1 MSKNTLFHDKSDI
14 DTSIEMDDSLISII
28 NWFESDTIELLDLV
42 LDDSEE
48 DPQYSANSTVSRIND
63 LIQFYRKF
71 CNKNIGTVR
80 QYLKRS
86 GYKKK
91 DIDLLFKKQQ
101 EEIAMRNSL
110 PYYWEV
116 EE

>member
-1 MSKNTLFHDKSDI
+1 MGCNEISNNRLFHDKSDI

-71 CNKNIGTVR
+71 CNKTC
-80 QYLKRS
+80 
-86 GYKKK
+86 
-91 DIDLLFKKQQ
+91 
-101 EEIAMRNSL
+101 
-110 PYYWEV
+110 
-116 EE
+116 

>member
-1 MSKNTLFHDKSDI
+1 MSKNVLFHDKSDLH
-14 DTSIEMDDSLISII
+14 TSIELDDNLISII

-48 DPQYSANSTVSRIND
+48 DPQYSANSTIGRIND
-63 LIQFYRKF
+63 LMQFYKKY

-86 GYKKK
+86 GYEKK
-91 DIDLLFKKQQ
+91 DVDLLFAKQK

>member
-1 MSKNTLFHDKSDI
+1 MSKNALFHDKSDI

-71 CNKNIGTVR
+71 CNKTC
-80 QYLKRS
+80 
-86 GYKKK
+86 
-91 DIDLLFKKQQ
+91 
-101 EEIAMRNSL
+101 
-110 PYYWEV
+110 
-116 EE
+116 